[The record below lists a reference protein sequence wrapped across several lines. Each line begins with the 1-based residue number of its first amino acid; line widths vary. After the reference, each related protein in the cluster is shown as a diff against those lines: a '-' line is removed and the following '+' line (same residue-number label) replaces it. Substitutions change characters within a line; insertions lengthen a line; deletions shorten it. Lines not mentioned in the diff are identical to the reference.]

1 MSNISLAVMENWNE
15 MLNSAETVSNVQRE
29 STGSGE
35 GEREG
40 GGRVRRS
47 LQSILLQTCE
57 VRWGGEGGTVNP
69 TKITWKSQV
78 DVPMVC
84 PSL

>member
-1 MSNISLAVMENWNE
+1 

-29 STGSGE
+29 STGSGK

-57 VRWGGEGGTVNP
+57 VKRGEGGESEP
-69 TKITWKSQV
+69 Y
-78 DVPMVC
+78 
-84 PSL
+84 

>member
-1 MSNISLAVMENWNE
+1 

-35 GEREG
+35 G

-57 VRWGGEGGTVNP
+57 VRRGEGGRVNP

>member
-1 MSNISLAVMENWNE
+1 M
-15 MLNSAETVSNVQRE
+15 R
-29 STGSGE
+29 
-35 GEREG
+35 EREG

-57 VRWGGEGGTVNP
+57 VKRGEGGRVNP